1 MKSSQFTI
9 LTVMSAMAE
18 AAAKAA
24 TEAASETAAAAAE
37 ATEAAAEA
45 TEAAAEADAE
55 APKAA
60 AIAAEASEAS
70 VATETTDAMSMSD
83 SCHGDGSRVVP
94 WVVVAA
100 GGGHGDQTEQKK
112 QNLHFGSESENRQ
125 TMQQ

>member
-1 MKSSQFTI
+1 
-9 LTVMSAMAE
+9 MSAMAE

-24 TEAASETAAAAAE
+24 TEAASETAA
-37 ATEAAAEA
+37 AAAEA